1 MEERGE
7 LSGAVEHQQLEHNV
21 AALADQHLFQDA
33 GEEIGIDV
41 AAGEH
46 RANSFV
52 GLNWDLF
59 GQQSGE
65 SGAARPF
72 DYETV
77 VLDAEEYR
85 PGDLFFADLDDL
97 VNQLADYRQRHLA
110 RIFYRDAVGN
120 RLVDLNLDR
129 VSGIEGRIDPRGVL
143 RLNPDYASIGFQG
156 LRSRCNT

>member
-33 GEEIGIDV
+33 GEEIGVDI

-46 RANSFV
+46 RANSIV
-52 GLNWDLF
+52 GLDWDLF

-65 SGAARPF
+65 SRAARPF

-77 VLDAEEYR
+77 VLDAEKYR

-97 VNQLADYRQRHLA
+97 VNQIADDRQGHLA
-110 RIFYRDAVGN
+110 RIFYRDARGD
-120 RLVDLNLDR
+120 RPVDLHHD
-129 VSGIEGRIDPRGVL
+129 
-143 RLNPDYASIGFQG
+143 
-156 LRSRCNT
+156 